1 STGHIS
7 PHSACH
13 CQVKP
18 IHPSAKAAAGTVR
31 KSGKRR
37 CLTSKITSAAAHPT
51 APPIPTTGAASARK
65 LCINTLPQACS
76 ALKNQRPGAGT
87 PRHRDPLAFNLVQL
101 IDVFIAHVDLQ
112 SLKHSFARCFMAG
125 ELLKLAQ
132 RLISQHAMPA
142 NRWVAI
148 GSRVHRE
155 RSWPRVIDDVQD
167 RRMRQRLFVAVECW

>member
-1 STGHIS
+1 TTAAS
-7 PHSACH
+7 P
-13 CQVKP
+13 
-18 IHPSAKAAAGTVR
+18 
-31 KSGKRR
+31 
-37 CLTSKITSAAAHPT
+37 PT
-51 APPIPTTGAASARK
+51 APPTPTTSAATTRK
-65 LCINTLPQACS
+65 RSIDTPPRAS
-76 ALKNQRPGAGT
+76 TALKNHRPGAGT
-87 PRHRDPLAFNLVQL
+87 PTHRDPLAFNLVQL

-132 RLISQHAMPA
+132 RLISQHAVPA